1 MSEPTPAASPVPP
14 ASPYVAPVPGQRTN
28 VLSIISLVLAILGIS
43 IGGVILG
50 HISLNQIKKTH
61 EAGHGLA
68 LAGLIIGYIGC
79 AGWII
84 FWIIYIVAI
93 AIYGTALFGATS
105 SYGFYN

>member
-28 VLSIISLVLAILGIS
+28 VFAIVSLVLAIVGVS

-50 HISLNQIKKTH
+50 HISLNQIKKTG

-68 LAGLIIGYIGC
+68 LAGLIVGYAGC
-79 AGWII
+79 LGWIL
-84 FWIIYIVAI
+84 FWVIAVIVPLVFL
-93 AIYGTALFGATS
+93 G
-105 SYGFYN
+105 SYGAAFGNYGY